1 MNDQVEDMEN
11 VLADI
16 AVRLMSL
23 ENTVSE
29 PDSEINRLQ
38 RVIDLKDKT
47 IHDLENR
54 LSKYEDPPKDSHNS
68 SIPPTLDSI
77 ENQIVRHTKT
87 LRKKNGRK
95 PGGQPGHK
103 GHSLEK
109 CDAPDFTV
117 DYFLNDV
124 CECGGESLESV
135 KPELL
140 GTSQVIDTPP
150 VKPVIV
156 EHALYGK
163 RCKCG
168 HMNKC

>member
-29 PDSEINRLQ
+29 QDSEINRLQ

-68 SIPPTLDSI
+68 SIPPTRIQLKIKLSATLKLFARKTV
-77 ENQIVRHTKT
+77 ENQVDNLDTKGIL
-87 LRKKNGRK
+87 LR
-95 PGGQPGHK
+95 
-103 GHSLEK
+103 
-109 CDAPDFTV
+109 
-117 DYFLNDV
+117 
-124 CECGGESLESV
+124 SV
-135 KPELL
+135 MHPIL
-140 GTSQVIDTPP
+140 P
-150 VKPVIV
+150 
-156 EHALYGK
+156 
-163 RCKCG
+163 
-168 HMNKC
+168 